1 MLVLTTRKSIWFG
14 IFLLCI
20 FVGASACA
28 QVGAPASQVIV
39 SVHNDAHMSVGTL
52 VSAETTASRIF
63 REAGLNVAWMNC
75 VGVGNHGSASP
86 CTKAAYPTYLHIRM
100 VARARNLPGAT
111 FGIAY
116 LAADGTGCYSSV
128 FLEPITHLHA
138 NSGQGVAPVLG
149 HVMAHE
155 IAHLLLG
162 TNSHAAEGIMR
173 AQWQKD
179 ELLRASKGEL
189 LFTPRESQV
198 MRERLFAVG
207 RPTVGD

>member
-14 IFLLCI
+14 IFLLYI

-39 SVHNDAHMSVGTL
+39 SVHNDAHAPVDTL
-52 VSAETTASRIF
+52 ASAETTASRIF

-75 VGVGNHGSASP
+75 IRVGNHGPASS
-86 CTKAAYPTYLHIRM
+86 CTKAAYPTYLHIRI

-116 LAADGTGCYSSV
+116 LSVDGIGCYSSV
-128 FLEPITHLHA
+128 FLEPIAHLHA
-138 NSGQGVAPVLG
+138 ISGQGVAPVLG

-162 TNSHAAEGIMR
+162 TNSHAADGIMR
-173 AQWQKD
+173 AQWQRE
-179 ELLRASKGEL
+179 ELLSASKGEL
-189 LFTPRESQV
+189 LFTPGQSQV
-198 MRERLFAVG
+198 MRQRLSSAE

>member
-20 FVGASACA
+20 FVGTSVCA

-39 SVHNDAHMSVGTL
+39 SVHNDAHAPVGTL
-52 VSAETTASRIF
+52 TSAETTASRNF
-63 REAGLNVAWMNC
+63 REAGLNVEWVNC
-75 VGVGNHGSASP
+75 VGVGNHGPASP
-86 CTKAAYPTYLHIRM
+86 CTRAAYPTYLHIRIIS
-100 VARARNLPGAT
+100 RARNLPGAT

-116 LAADGTGCYSSV
+116 LAADGSGCYSSA

-138 NSGQGVAPVLG
+138 STGEGVGTVLG

-173 AQWQKD
+173 AQWQRD
-179 ELLRASKGEL
+179 DLLSASKGEL
-189 LFTPRESQV
+189 LFTPGQSRV
-198 MRERLFAVG
+198 MRQRLSSVE
-207 RPTVGD
+207 